1 MAGIVIPVGT
11 NRGDGITVLPVQPVG
26 QSGVPTVFGTPI
38 PAGDLSVS
46 SNAGNY
52 SIEEKKDSP
61 TFERA
66 EQATVQHSLSL
77 VSYEN
82 GLSYMD
88 WLGRG
93 QFVKDTYGNV
103 WRILSSSLKKDF
115 LGNAA
120 TLSYTA
126 ESISFD
132 SPPDEFNDQPV
143 ELGIDIIKHPR
154 YSWALTPVAND
165 QTTSA
170 TVGDTEISYTSVKS
184 TIIRMIQTYRDSPV
198 FPSAD
203 QINGLFHDQIIG
215 QIHSG
220 KIDIQVPVDGYDP
233 DITLDPPPRWNGVID
248 DLPDGN
254 YASAIV
260 SVPVN
265 LANPADP
272 IAIAIAAAKEIIS
285 KIWRQEDTPYITGR
299 QVTWTQYFF
308 RPVYLN
314 PGGYIENPVGIIPDY
329 FMSPD
334 QDGTSTV
341 YDQFAFL
348 NPQSY
353 ADTGLSD
360 GNVDISW
367 LRKADE
373 VQYERTW
380 FKITRTWIGSP
391 IGHWDAD
398 LYTQG
403 PRPQIAT
410 DFDQLI

>member
-11 NRGDGITVLPVQPVG
+11 NRGDGITVLRVQPNG
-26 QSGVPTVFGTPI
+26 APGTPTVFGTPI
-38 PAGDLSVS
+38 PSLDFCLA
-46 SNAGNY
+46 SNLGPY
-52 SIEEKKDSP
+52 SIEEKPDSP

-77 VSYEN
+77 ASWEN
-82 GLSYMD
+82 GLNYIG

-93 QFVKDTYGNV
+93 AFVTDTYGNV

-115 LGNAA
+115 KGNAA

-132 SPPDEFNDQPV
+132 SPPDDFNDQPV

-154 YSWALTPVAND
+154 YSWALTPTEND
-165 QTTSA
+165 QTTS
-170 TVGDTEISYTSVKS
+170 TPVGDIEVSFTSIKS
-184 TIIRMIQTYRDSPV
+184 TIIRMIQTYRDSPI

-215 QIHSG
+215 QIHSSR
-220 KIDIQVPVDGYDP
+220 IDVQVPIAGFDP
-233 DITLDPPPRWNGVID
+233 DIKLDDPPRWNGVIN

-254 YASAIV
+254 YSSAIV
-260 SVPVN
+260 SVPVSTS
-265 LANPADP
+265 PSDP
-272 IAIAIAAAKEIIS
+272 ITIAIAAAKEIIS

-329 FMSPD
+329 FMSPT

-341 YDQFAFL
+341 YDLFAFL

-353 ADTGLSD
+353 SDTGLSD

-398 LYTQG
+398 LYTKG
-403 PRPQIAT
+403 PRPQIST